1 MDEEIHIGN
10 HVLRFEQEDLLVM
23 VFRGDV
29 EDGEMSAIF
38 RVHDERLLA
47 LGRIFVLADVRQAT
61 AMSRMAK
68 GEGLGRPKPLPPH
81 VVAVV
86 GAPYSI
92 RVLIELIARA
102 TKLLTGGATTLRF
115 FETIAEARAYLEEC
129 QRSWTPSVPP
139 PA

>member
-1 MDEEIHIGN
+1 MDEEIRIGR
-10 HVLRFEQEDLLVM
+10 HMLHFEQEDLLVM
-23 VFRGDV
+23 EFHGDV

-129 QRSWTPSVPP
+129 RRSWKPSVPP